1 MLPPEPGGAAARVP
15 CVAARGALSVPA
27 SRLTG
32 EQPSNKLGRM
42 PKDRNDPLDHPTDL
56 RFRSG
61 NHRPRPTLGTNRH
74 RVGGHGRRRG
84 APEPELDRRSGRRDP
99 GRRGRRSRHLHAQA
113 RERGQDY
120 ASGYREIRSALTDAW
135 AAGHVVVAFN
145 AAYDL
150 TVLDAEGRRLGW
162 PPLSGYGLVVDPY
175 VIDREM
181 DRDRRGKR
189 TLGALC
195 EHYGVVLAAAHEAE
209 SDALAAAEL
218 ARLLPRRFPHLAALD
233 DVMTSQAAWHAE
245 RQRDLVEYLRSE
257 GRDASDVDGRWPIRG
272 AA

>member
-1 MLPPEPGGAAARVP
+1 MTHWTTRPICAFDLETTGRDPLSARIVTGSVVTVGSEGYRSRNWIVDPGVEIPVDAAAV
-15 CVAARGALSVPA
+15 
-27 SRLTG
+27 
-32 EQPSNKLGRM
+32 
-42 PKDRNDPLDHPTDL
+42 
-56 RFRSG
+56 
-61 NHRPRPTLGTNRH
+61 
-74 RVGGHGRRRG
+74 HGI
-84 APEPELDRRSGRRDP
+84 ST
-99 GRRGRRSRHLHAQA
+99 AQA

-120 ASGYREIRSALTDAW
+120 ASGYREIRCALTDAW

-218 ARLLPRRFPHLAALD
+218 ARILPRRFPGLAALD

>member
-1 MLPPEPGGAAARVP
+1 MTHWTTRPICAFDLETTGRDPLSARIVTGSVVTVGGEGHRSRNWIVDPGVEIPVDAAAV
-15 CVAARGALSVPA
+15 
-27 SRLTG
+27 
-32 EQPSNKLGRM
+32 
-42 PKDRNDPLDHPTDL
+42 
-56 RFRSG
+56 
-61 NHRPRPTLGTNRH
+61 
-74 RVGGHGRRRG
+74 HGI
-84 APEPELDRRSGRRDP
+84 ST
-99 GRRGRRSRHLHAQA
+99 AQA
-113 RERGQDY
+113 RERGQGY

-218 ARLLPRRFPHLAALD
+218 ARILPRRFPHLAALD

>member
-1 MLPPEPGGAAARVP
+1 MTHWTTRPICAFDLETTGREPLSARIVT
-15 CVAARGALSVPA
+15 GSVV
-27 SRLTG
+27 T
-32 EQPSNKLGRM
+32 
-42 PKDRNDPLDHPTDL
+42 
-56 RFRSG
+56 
-61 NHRPRPTLGTNRH
+61 
-74 RVGGHGRRRG
+74 VGG
-84 APEPELDRRSGRRDP
+84 E
-99 GRRGRRSRHLHAQA
+99 GRRSRNWIVDPGVEIPVDAAAVHGISTAQA

-181 DRDRRGKR
+181 DRGRRGKR

-218 ARLLPRRFPHLAALD
+218 ARILPRRFPDLAALD

-245 RQRDLVEYLRSE
+245 RQRDLVEYLLSE

>member
-1 MLPPEPGGAAARVP
+1 MTHWTTRPICAFDLETTGRDPLSARIVTGSVVTVGGEGHRTRNWIVDPGVEIPVDAAAV
-15 CVAARGALSVPA
+15 
-27 SRLTG
+27 
-32 EQPSNKLGRM
+32 
-42 PKDRNDPLDHPTDL
+42 
-56 RFRSG
+56 
-61 NHRPRPTLGTNRH
+61 
-74 RVGGHGRRRG
+74 HGI
-84 APEPELDRRSGRRDP
+84 ST
-99 GRRGRRSRHLHAQA
+99 AQA

-120 ASGYREIRSALTDAW
+120 SSGYREIRSALTDAW

-218 ARLLPRRFPHLAALD
+218 ARILPRRFPHLAALD